1 MSTNNRLNSLFLNS
15 YIELDKICSQKFG
28 LASGGVTEYINRLV
42 NSRFAPERDEV
53 LPRLVKY
60 RNIRNR
66 IAHEEG
72 ALGQSND
79 ITKLD
84 LRWLDTFKHNLEKKR
99 DPISVYPRKARKY
112 AKRRRAKRIVIV
124 LLTLVVAAASAGVYY
139 MFSNGLLP

>member
-1 MSTNNRLNSLFLNS
+1 MSTNNRINSLFLNS

-28 LASGGVTEYINRLV
+28 KVSGGVTEYINRLV

-60 RNIRNR
+60 RNVRNR

-72 ALGQSND
+72 ALGQISE

-84 LRWLDTFKHNLEKKR
+84 LKWLDSFKRDLQKKR
-99 DPISVYPRKARKY
+99 DPISVYLRRARKY
-112 AKRRRAKRIVIV
+112 AKRRRAKRIIIF
-124 LLTLVVAAASAGVYY
+124 LLILLVAALAAGGYY
-139 MFSNGLLP
+139 ALTTLI

>member
-42 NSRFAPERDEV
+42 NSRFAPERDEA
-53 LPRLVKY
+53 LQRLVKY

-72 ALGQSND
+72 ALGQISD

-84 LRWLDTFKHNLEKKR
+84 LKWLDSFKRDLQKR
-99 DPISVYPRKARKY
+99 HDPISVYLRKARKY
-112 AKRRRAKRIVIV
+112 AKRRRARRVIIFV
-124 LLTLVVAAASAGVYY
+124 LIMVVAALLAGGYY
-139 MFSNGLLP
+139 MYINNLLP